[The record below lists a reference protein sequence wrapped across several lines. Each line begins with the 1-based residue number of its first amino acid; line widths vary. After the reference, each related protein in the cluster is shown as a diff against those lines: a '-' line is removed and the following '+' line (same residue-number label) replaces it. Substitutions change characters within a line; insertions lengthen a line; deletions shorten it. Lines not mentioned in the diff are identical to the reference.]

1 MDSVHFGLWAAF
13 GAIVLGMFVLDVGVL
28 HRRAHAVSFKEASI
42 WTAAWVTLALTF
54 NVAVYIFMGA
64 DKGNEF
70 LTGYVIEQSLSIDNV
85 FVFAVVFSYFAV
97 PPEFQHRVL
106 FWGVLGAIV
115 MRGIMIIAGVSL
127 LERLDWA
134 IFVFGGILI
143 LTAFKLATQKED
155 NIDPERNLAV
165 RLFRRFVP
173 VHEGFEGQRFF
184 VRRNGRLFATRL
196 LLALVVIESTDL
208 VFAVDSVPAV
218 LAISQ
223 DPFIVYT
230 SNMFAILGLRS
241 LYFVVAGSL
250 ARFHYLKYGLA
261 GVLLFVG
268 IKMLASDVYH
278 LPVPASLGT
287 IVTILGIAVAASLL
301 HDRRAARNAHGPAL
315 GIAEPERSNDSA

>member
-1 MDSVHFGLWAAF
+1 
-13 GAIVLGMFVLDVGVL
+13 
-28 HRRAHAVSFKEASI
+28 VS
-42 WTAAWVTLALTF
+42 LALAF
-54 NVAVYIFMGA
+54 NGAVYLWMGVE
-64 DKGNEF
+64 KGNEF
-70 LTGYVIEQSLSIDNV
+70 LTGYVIEQSLSVDNV

-97 PPEFQHRVL
+97 PAEYQHRVL

-115 MRGIMIIAGVSL
+115 MRGIMVLAGVSL

-134 IFVFGGILI
+134 IFLFGGILV
-143 LTAFKLATQKED
+143 LTAIKLALQKEGD
-155 NIDPERNLAV
+155 IDPERNLAV
-165 RLFRRFVP
+165 RAFRRFVP

-208 VFAVDSVPAV
+208 VFAIDSVPAV

-250 ARFHYLKYGLA
+250 SRFHYLKYGLA

-268 IKMLASDVYH
+268 VKMLLSHTYH
-278 LPVPASLGT
+278 LPVVASLGV
-287 IVTILGIAVAASLL
+287 IVTILGAAVAASLW
-301 HDRRAARNAHGPAL
+301 HTRRHAAEAL
-315 GIAEPERSNDSA
+315 AVEVPQGADERFG